1 MDNAGLVT
9 PASAGTSPVIGIA
22 ATYAASGAEV
32 MVWDDPDQIFMIQSD
47 DATDPDAQTDVGLN
61 YNLVATAGDS
71 TYKLSRHELD
81 GSTGATDSNL
91 PFRLL
96 GINRDVKNALGGYCD
111 CVVKLN
117 NHQLG
122 NAVVGL

>member
-9 PASAGTSPVIGIA
+9 PASAGTSPVIGVA

-61 YNLVATAGDS
+61 YNLTATSGDT
-71 TYKLSRHELD
+71 TYKRSKHELD

-91 PFRLL
+91 PLRLL
-96 GINRDVKNALGGYCD
+96 GIVRDPKNALGAKCD